1 MRWKCFGMPHPDVFL
16 IRLVAIENAAV
27 FVNKSA
33 WQFSALEGV
42 EEKNTEEK
50 VLCCNRN
57 VQW

>member
-1 MRWKCFGMPHPDVFL
+1 MPHPDVFL

-27 FVNKSA
+27 FVNKSV

-50 VLCCNRN
+50 VLYCNRN